1 MSTVHEPSVV
11 PDDLFTPEELAA
23 MQAAIERAYQGIRD
37 PEAMQRAY
45 EGMDRIRQEIYERVG
60 LMDVA
65 VPAIRAFRD
74 GDDE

>member
-1 MSTVHEPSVV
+1 MSTRHEPSAV
-11 PDDLFTPEELAA
+11 PDLFTPEELAA
-23 MQAAIERAYQGIRD
+23 MHAAIDRAYQGVRD
-37 PEAMQRAY
+37 PEAVRRAC
-45 EGMDRIRQEIYERVG
+45 EGMDRIRQEISERVG